1 MTGISVA
8 LLRPLGELLARL
20 DAAADLLGA
29 LGVDRDAEPTTFV
42 DGAAVDRYLDDIASR
57 RGDRSFALT
66 LAHAAAAHPLGLLG
80 NLIWTSGTLR
90 DALGRAV
97 KFYGVVTQRTTLELV
112 ERDDVV
118 TLRQHGVTGRGA
130 ILAEYPFASL
140 VLRARIATGGRFAA
154 RAVRFAH
161 AGVATAAYRE
171 VFGSDVAFGAEYDEI
186 EIDRAALD
194 LRLASGDPLT
204 VTVLESTAAQ
214 LVAAKAHDP
223 FLDRVRRAAA
233 EQLASEPSLA
243 SIAKALGTSER
254 TLRRQFEQ
262 HETSLR
268 VVLDDVRRAR
278 ADELLAT
285 GTPLKEIA
293 FVLGFSEP
301 SAFSRAY
308 KRWTG
313 KAPRE

>member
-1 MTGISVA
+1 
-8 LLRPLGELLARL
+8 
-20 DAAADLLGA
+20 
-29 LGVDRDAEPTTFV
+29 
-42 DGAAVDRYLDDIASR
+42 
-57 RGDRSFALT
+57 LT
-66 LAHAAAAHPLGLLG
+66 LARAAAAHPLGLLG

-97 KFYGVVTQRTTLELV
+97 KFYGVVTQRTSLALV
-112 ERDDVV
+112 DGDVV
-118 TLRQHGVTGRGA
+118 TLRQHAVAGRGA

-140 VLRARIATGGRFAA
+140 VLRARIATSGRFAA

-161 AGVATAAYRE
+161 AGSSTVAYRE
-171 VFGSDVAFGAEYDEI
+171 VFGVEVEFGTRDEI
-186 EIDRAALD
+186 EIDRAMLD

-204 VTVLESTAAQ
+204 VGVLESTAAQ
-214 LVAAKAHDP
+214 LVAAQAQDP

-233 EQLASEPSLA
+233 DQLAVEPSLA

-254 TLRRQFEQ
+254 TLRRQLEQ

-268 VVLDDVRRAR
+268 AVLDDVRRAR
-278 ADELLAT
+278 ADELLAA
-285 GTPLKEIA
+285 GSPLKEIA